1 LTLPDAAY
9 IISRYGA
16 TGDKA
21 TQLTST
27 YSLIVPIALGII
39 SAGTELLIPS
49 ADVTNERMDI
59 SDKVDFLLPAKWPVT
74 EITRA
79 ALPWPQASGRLL
91 RIASGSGTAQQEIFN
106 GLADITIGDD
116 GETIMLAPWLSGW
129 GGGYYGYGYRRG
141 PIFVDYHA
149 GLDTFKDD
157 LKEVF
162 CQLCWLIAEE
172 RTRVGKTSER
182 MDVAETKFTRA
193 LPDWAKLALSGYR
206 RVQVYT

>member
-1 LTLPDAAY
+1 MTLPDAAY

-21 TQLTST
+21 TQLTAT
-27 YSLIVPIALGII
+27 YSLIAPIALGII
-39 SAGTELLIPS
+39 SASTELLIP
-49 ADVTNERMDI
+49 AGDVTAEAMDI
-59 SDKVDFLLPAKWPVT
+59 SDKTDFLLPAKWPVT
-74 EITRA
+74 AITNA
-79 ALPWPQASGRLL
+79 VLPWPQPSGKAL
-91 RIASGSGTAQQEIFN
+91 RIASSSGTARMEIYN
-106 GLADITIGDD
+106 GLADMAIGED
-116 GETIMLAPWLSGW
+116 GETILLASWLR
-129 GGGYYGYGYRRG
+129 GGFYGRGRG

-172 RTRVGKTSER
+172 RTRVGKTSDR
-182 MDVAETKFTRA
+182 MDVAQTNFTRV
-193 LPDWAKLALSGYR
+193 LPDWARLALSGYR